1 MHYVTFA
8 LSIIGF
14 GLELTAFLFAI
25 AVI

>member
-1 MHYVTFA
+1 MHYITFV